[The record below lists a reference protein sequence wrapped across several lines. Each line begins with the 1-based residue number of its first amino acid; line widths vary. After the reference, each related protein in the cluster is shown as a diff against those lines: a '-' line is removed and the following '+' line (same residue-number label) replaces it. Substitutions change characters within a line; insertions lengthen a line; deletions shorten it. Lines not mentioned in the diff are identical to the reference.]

1 MPHINLSL
9 PTEQLTKAT
18 QMASTLGLNRSSYL
32 RRAIEAYNEK
42 IEREILAQKF
52 KEASERCRDESL
64 RVCREFDSIDN
75 IPE

>member
-1 MPHINLSL
+1 MPNINLSL

-18 QMASTLGLNRSSYL
+18 LMASTLGLNRSSYL

-64 RVCREFDSIDN
+64 RVCREFESIDN